1 MYKSRNLE
9 VYFKIFG
16 KSNQDL
22 KKLIDTLL
30 IFVFKTDL

>member
-9 VYFKIFG
+9 VYFKIFD

-22 KKLIDTLL
+22 KKLIDILL